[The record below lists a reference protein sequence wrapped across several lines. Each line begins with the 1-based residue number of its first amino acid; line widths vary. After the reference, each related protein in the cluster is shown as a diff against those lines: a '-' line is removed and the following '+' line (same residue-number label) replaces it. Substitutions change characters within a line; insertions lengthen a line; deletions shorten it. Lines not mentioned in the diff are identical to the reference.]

1 MPTITTPTRVYL
13 PCKVPGGPRRDLCVE
28 TADGLFVPLTKTP
41 LEFVDGTLC
50 AVADF
55 VRAGDGRHL
64 VRLADRSECWV
75 APSWAWKY
83 SPDAPAPAAA

>member
-1 MPTITTPTRVYL
+1 MPTTPNPTRVYV
-13 PCKVPGGPRRDLCVE
+13 PITAPGGRLGVE
-28 TADGLFVPLTKTP
+28 NADGLFVPILHAP
-41 LEFVDGTLC
+41 VELVDCVLC

-64 VRLADRSECWV
+64 VRFRDRTECWV
-75 APSWAWKY
+75 RPSWAWKY

>member
-1 MPTITTPTRVYL
+1 MPALPAPARVYI
-13 PCKVPGGPRRDLCVE
+13 PVFAPGERLGVE
-28 TADGLFVPLTKTP
+28 DADGLFVPLTKAP
-41 LEFVDGTLC
+41 LEFVDCVLC

-64 VRLADRSECWV
+64 VRFRDKSEVWV
-75 APSWAWKY
+75 SPSWAWKY